1 MRVAVLPS
9 RFCAVSMSVPD
20 SSPAATELVAAPLA
34 LHARGAAAVPRAGFA
49 PLAQGDALSGLT
61 LAVAGVGPA
70 GGETLPKAVWPA
82 AVGSSDAWAVAV
94 DAESGWYVLLS
105 QDCDIVSDAADE
117 PTIAIAPLVLV
128 SDEEWADL
136 HHNGY
141 SARKAAYPS
150 GSFDLP
156 EGLKLAVD
164 LAWTTSVLKG
174 SIHAPAVQAAR
185 PLTGPQQREFGEW
198 LAARTGRI
206 PFPDDVVR
214 LVLDPCYD
222 VRERLLASAIKAE
235 RSGATAKLEA
245 RSVFAATRWYAHLD
259 GRLVTVL
266 GALTG
271 TGLHRAGFVRADGSP
286 DTDNLAAG
294 VARIQAEV
302 IKRMNKADAHSGY
315 QIKIVLIDLT
325 RMPAAD
331 FVRFA
336 LLLR

>member
-1 MRVAVLPS
+1 MPPL
-9 RFCAVSMSVPD
+9 RFCDVSMSAPD
-20 SSPAATELVAAPLA
+20 TAPATTELVVAAPVA
-34 LHARGAAAVPRAGFA
+34 LHARGATAVQHGGFS

-82 AVGSSDAWAVAV
+82 AVGDSDAWAVAV

-117 PTIAIAPLVLV
+117 PTVAIAPLVLV
-128 SDEEWADL
+128 SDDEWADL

-141 SARKAAYPS
+141 SARKAPYPS
-150 GSFDLP
+150 DGFDLP
-156 EGLKLAVD
+156 EGLKLAID

-174 SIHAPAVQAAR
+174 SIHTPAVQAAR
-185 PLTGPQQREFGEW
+185 PLTGPQQRELGEW
-198 LAARTGRI
+198 LAARTGRV

-222 VRERLLASAIKAE
+222 VRKRLLASAIKAE
-235 RSGATAKLEA
+235 HAGATAKLEA
-245 RSVFAATRWYAHLD
+245 RAVLAATRWYAHLD

-266 GALTG
+266 GALTS
-271 TGLHRAGFVRADGSP
+271 TGLHRAGFVRADGSI
-286 DTDNLAAG
+286 DADNLAAG
-294 VARIQAEV
+294 VEKVQAEV
-302 IKRMNKADAHSGY
+302 IKRMNKADAHSGF
-315 QIKIVLIDLT
+315 QIKIVLIDLA
-325 RMPAAD
+325 RMSAAE
-331 FVRFA
+331 FIRFA